1 MTMAAA
7 LLLAKRTTR
16 ILMMLLAVLSIWVG
30 SNVPTAWASSMT
42 DGRVARSYT
51 YDSAQRD

>member
-1 MTMAAA
+1 MAAA